1 MSYQDIFYT
10 SADKALTLYARD
22 YNPSGGDP
30 VLCLH
35 GLTRNSADFEWL
47 AEHLKEGHRV
57 IVADQRGRG
66 RSAWDSEKAR
76 YNLLVYAQDMV
87 TLLDHLNIPRVT
99 IIGTSMGG
107 LIALLMAGWVPHR
120 IKAIVLNDVGPKL
133 SPEGLARIRGYVG
146 KGKPI
151 TNWAEAA
158 AATQAI
164 NAEAFPDYGPDDW
177 MAFAKRTFVE
187 TDGVP
192 VPAYDPAIA
201 EGMAPGSEA
210 VAPPELWELWAKL
223 SAIPILT
230 VRGGRSD
237 LLSAETLQ
245 RMADAHPN
253 FTSVTIA
260 NCGHAPMLDEP
271 EAVAAIGNFLK
282 NSD

>member
-1 MSYQDIFYT
+1 MSYKDVFYL

-35 GLTRNSADFEWL
+35 GLTRNSADFQWL
-47 AEHLKEGHRV
+47 AAHLSTEHRV

-66 RSAWDSEKAR
+66 RSNWDSEKAR

-87 TLLDHLNIPRVT
+87 ALLDHLNLPQVT

-107 LIALLMAGWVPHR
+107 LIAMLMAGWVPQR

-151 TNWAEAA
+151 TSWLEAA
-158 AATQAI
+158 AATQTI
-164 NAEAFPDYGPDDW
+164 NAEAFPDYGADDW
-177 MAFAKRTFVE
+177 MAFARRTFTE
-187 TDGVP
+187 IDGVP

-210 VAPPELWELWAKL
+210 VAPPELWDLWGKL
-223 SAIPILT
+223 SAIPILAI
-230 VRGGRSD
+230 RGGRSD

-245 RMADAHPN
+245 RMSDAHPN
-253 FTSVTIA
+253 FTAVTIA
-260 NCGHAPMLDEP
+260 NRGHAPMLDEP
-271 EAVAAIGNFLK
+271 EAVTAIDAFLTK
-282 NSD
+282 P